1 MGVHMDLFTI
11 DVYLKCFQRYFLTK
25 NGENLSNSVL
35 YNMLLRISYVGE
47 NNLKNQTALL
57 QFLVSC
63 LLCVLLKNFLCLF
76 STTFTREEM
85 IIILVSLGWF
95 QRINEI
101 MRETFLDQ

>member
-1 MGVHMDLFTI
+1 MGGHTDLFTT

-25 NGENLSNSVL
+25 NEETLSNSMPN
-35 YNMLLRISYVGE
+35 NMLLRISSVGE

-57 QFLVSC
+57 QLLVSC

-76 STTFTREEM
+76 LTTFTREEM
-85 IIILVSLGWF
+85 IMILVSLGWF

-101 MRETFLDQ
+101 MDGTLEQ